1 MILLVFGNDRAVIEH
16 TCKRLQMRIK
26 NPSAMEVSYV
36 WAFYNHDPRED
47 IQVSLEARKK
57 SKGLKLPLNQ
67 IFDILPIRATLYPGE
82 QELVEVSYYAFPGY
96 KIQAT
101 AVCRV
106 PTSYFK
112 YLFSH
117 FCSFFLIYRLRLLH
131 LRPNSLVRV

>member
-1 MILLVFGNDRAVIEH
+1 
-16 TCKRLQMRIK
+16 MRIK

-47 IQVSLEARKK
+47 IQVSFEVRKK

-106 PTSYFK
+106 PTSCLK
-112 YLFSH
+112 YLFLH
-117 FCSFFLIYRLRLLH
+117 FCFFLPDIQIKTVI
-131 LRPNSLVRV
+131 PGA